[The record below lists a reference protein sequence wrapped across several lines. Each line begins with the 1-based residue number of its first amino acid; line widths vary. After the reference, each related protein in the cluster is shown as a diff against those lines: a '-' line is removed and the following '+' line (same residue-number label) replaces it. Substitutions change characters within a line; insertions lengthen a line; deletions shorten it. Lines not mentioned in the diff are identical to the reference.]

1 MKAMSTLFSLL
12 SNYAQMLQRSKHL
25 ILTVFRLSKTKKDL
39 KIDALNFLVSIAMT
53 VREKYLMKVLYK
65 LKNDD
70 LRVNCDSEPLQLR
83 TASQYSCERWLAG
96 KSASCA
102 QCMGAGRGVQRG
114 ALAPSWNLKVMT
126 SYIVCKQNAMEIV
139 LAAQE
144 LARFRLKLGI
154 KTEKR
159 TKIAYFAFDE
169 QKFDDL
175 CQH

>member
-1 MKAMSTLFSLL
+1 
-12 SNYAQMLQRSKHL
+12 
-25 ILTVFRLSKTKKDL
+25 
-39 KIDALNFLVSIAMT
+39 MT

-102 QCMGAGRGVQRG
+102 QCMGAGRGGGPRG
-114 ALAPSWNLKVMT
+114 ALAPPTWNLKVMT
-126 SYIVCKQNAMEIV
+126 SYVVCKQNAMEIV
-139 LAAQE
+139 LAASE